1 MILVMERV
9 IEVERLAKK
18 FGNFTAVDHISF
30 YVERGEIFG
39 FLGANG
45 AGKTTA
51 MRMLCGLSKPTFGT
65 GRVVG
70 FDILRESEKIKSR
83 IGYMSQKFSL
93 YESLTVKENIRLYGG
108 IYGMRRSEI
117 LNKMDDV
124 LAYLGLLSERNTLV
138 RLLPQGVKQRL
149 AFSVATFHKPQI
161 VFLDEPTGGVD
172 PAVRRMFWELIY
184 QAAAEG
190 ITVFVTTH
198 YMDEAEYCDRVS
210 IMVDGRIQAL
220 ASPSALKQSYE
231 VPGMQE
237 FFIYWL
243 GKPKERSDGMKLKTF
258 IDQFLAFTRKEFF
271 HILRDRKTLLVLV
284 VLPISQLLIFGFAL
298 NSSLTEMPTA
308 VLDMSNDRMS
318 RQIVSEIDASSTFK
332 IVEYV
337 SSMQEVDELFKSG
350 KLSLVLVFMPGF
362 EREIKRTGKGNMQV
376 IMDASLQIN
385 ASTLESY
392 ILATLLTYQQKIN
405 AGRELPIQII
415 PEVKMRYNPRLNSAF
430 HFVPG
435 VIGIV
440 LMLVC
445 SMMASLA
452 IVKEKESG
460 TMEVLL
466 VSPVRPPVIILAKLM
481 PYLLIGMINI
491 VVILLISVF
500 VLKVPV
506 AGNIFLLFFVGT
518 IFTLSSLAL
527 GIMVSV
533 LTKTQ
538 RSAIIISIA
547 GLMLPAITLS
557 GFIFPLDSLSMGMKV
572 IVHAMPVTLFISS
585 A

>member
-1 MILVMERV
+1 
-9 IEVERLAKK
+9 
-18 FGNFTAVDHISF
+18 
-30 YVERGEIFG
+30 
-39 FLGANG
+39 
-45 AGKTTA
+45 
-51 MRMLCGLSKPTFGT
+51 
-65 GRVVG
+65 
-70 FDILRESEKIKSR
+70 
-83 IGYMSQKFSL
+83 
-93 YESLTVKENIRLYGG
+93 
-108 IYGMRRSEI
+108 
-117 LNKMDDV
+117 
-124 LAYLGLLSERNTLV
+124 
-138 RLLPQGVKQRL
+138 
-149 AFSVATFHKPQI
+149 
-161 VFLDEPTGGVD
+161 
-172 PAVRRMFWELIY
+172 
-184 QAAAEG
+184 
-190 ITVFVTTH
+190 
-198 YMDEAEYCDRVS
+198 
-210 IMVDGRIQAL
+210 
-220 ASPSALKQSYE
+220 
-231 VPGMQE
+231 
-237 FFIYWL
+237 
-243 GKPKERSDGMKLKTF
+243 MKLKTF

-547 GLMLPAITLS
+547 GVMLPAITLS

-585 A
+585 ARNIMIKGLGMEAVYPELCGLVVITVVLIAISIKCFKNRLS

>member
-1 MILVMERV
+1 
-9 IEVERLAKK
+9 
-18 FGNFTAVDHISF
+18 
-30 YVERGEIFG
+30 
-39 FLGANG
+39 
-45 AGKTTA
+45 
-51 MRMLCGLSKPTFGT
+51 
-65 GRVVG
+65 
-70 FDILRESEKIKSR
+70 
-83 IGYMSQKFSL
+83 
-93 YESLTVKENIRLYGG
+93 
-108 IYGMRRSEI
+108 
-117 LNKMDDV
+117 
-124 LAYLGLLSERNTLV
+124 
-138 RLLPQGVKQRL
+138 
-149 AFSVATFHKPQI
+149 
-161 VFLDEPTGGVD
+161 
-172 PAVRRMFWELIY
+172 
-184 QAAAEG
+184 
-190 ITVFVTTH
+190 
-198 YMDEAEYCDRVS
+198 
-210 IMVDGRIQAL
+210 
-220 ASPSALKQSYE
+220 
-231 VPGMQE
+231 
-237 FFIYWL
+237 
-243 GKPKERSDGMKLKTF
+243 MKLKTF
-258 IDQFLAFTRKEFF
+258 IDQFLAFTQKEFF

-308 VLDMSNDRMS
+308 VLDLSNDRMS
-318 RQIVSEIDASSTFK
+318 RQIISKIDASSTFK
-332 IVEYV
+332 VEEYV
-337 SSMQEVDELFKSG
+337 HSMQEVDELFKSG
-350 KLSLVLVFMPGF
+350 KLSQVFVFMPGF
-362 EREIKRTGKGNMQV
+362 EREIKRTGKGNVQI

-392 ILATLLTYQQKIN
+392 ILATLLEYQQEIN

-415 PEVKMRYNPRLNSAF
+415 PEVKMRYNPRLDSAF

-466 VSPVRPPVIILAKLM
+466 VSPVRPPVVILAKLV
-481 PYLLIGMINI
+481 PYLLVGMINI

-500 VLKVPV
+500 ILNVPI
-506 AGNIFLLFFVGT
+506 AGNIFLLFLVGT

-557 GFIFPLDSLSMGMKV
+557 GFIFPLGSLSLLMKV
-572 IVHAMPVTLFISS
+572 IVHLMPLTLFISAARNIMIKGLGMDAVYPELFGLIVITVVLIVIS
-585 A
+585 IKCFKNRLS

>member
-1 MILVMERV
+1 MI
-9 IEVERLAKK
+9 
-18 FGNFTAVDHISF
+18 
-30 YVERGEIFG
+30 
-39 FLGANG
+39 
-45 AGKTTA
+45 
-51 MRMLCGLSKPTFGT
+51 
-65 GRVVG
+65 
-70 FDILRESEKIKSR
+70 
-83 IGYMSQKFSL
+83 
-93 YESLTVKENIRLYGG
+93 
-108 IYGMRRSEI
+108 
-117 LNKMDDV
+117 
-124 LAYLGLLSERNTLV
+124 
-138 RLLPQGVKQRL
+138 
-149 AFSVATFHKPQI
+149 
-161 VFLDEPTGGVD
+161 
-172 PAVRRMFWELIY
+172 
-184 QAAAEG
+184 
-190 ITVFVTTH
+190 
-198 YMDEAEYCDRVS
+198 
-210 IMVDGRIQAL
+210 
-220 ASPSALKQSYE
+220 
-231 VPGMQE
+231 
-237 FFIYWL
+237 
-243 GKPKERSDGMKLKTF
+243 KLKTF
-258 IDQFLAFTRKEFF
+258 IDQFLAFTQKEFF

-308 VLDMSNDRMS
+308 VLDLSNDRMS
-318 RQIVSEIDASSTFK
+318 RQIISKIDASSTFK
-332 IVEYV
+332 VEEYV
-337 SSMQEVDELFKSG
+337 HSMQEVDELFKSG
-350 KLSLVLVFMPGF
+350 KLSQVFVFMPGF
-362 EREIKRTGKGNMQV
+362 EREIKRTGKGNVQI

-392 ILATLLTYQQKIN
+392 ILATLLEYQQEIN

-415 PEVKMRYNPRLNSAF
+415 PEVKMRYNPRLDSAF

-466 VSPVRPPVIILAKLM
+466 VSPVRPPVIILAKLV
-481 PYLLIGMINI
+481 PYLLVGMINI

-500 VLKVPV
+500 ILNVPI
-506 AGNIFLLFFVGT
+506 AGNIFLLFLVGT

-557 GFIFPLDSLSMGMKV
+557 GFIFPLGSLSLLMKV
-572 IVHAMPVTLFISS
+572 IVHLMPVTLFISAARNIMIKGLGMDAVYPELFGLIVITVVLIVIS
-585 A
+585 IKCFKNRLS

>member
-1 MILVMERV
+1 
-9 IEVERLAKK
+9 
-18 FGNFTAVDHISF
+18 
-30 YVERGEIFG
+30 
-39 FLGANG
+39 
-45 AGKTTA
+45 
-51 MRMLCGLSKPTFGT
+51 
-65 GRVVG
+65 
-70 FDILRESEKIKSR
+70 
-83 IGYMSQKFSL
+83 
-93 YESLTVKENIRLYGG
+93 
-108 IYGMRRSEI
+108 
-117 LNKMDDV
+117 
-124 LAYLGLLSERNTLV
+124 
-138 RLLPQGVKQRL
+138 
-149 AFSVATFHKPQI
+149 
-161 VFLDEPTGGVD
+161 
-172 PAVRRMFWELIY
+172 
-184 QAAAEG
+184 
-190 ITVFVTTH
+190 
-198 YMDEAEYCDRVS
+198 
-210 IMVDGRIQAL
+210 
-220 ASPSALKQSYE
+220 
-231 VPGMQE
+231 
-237 FFIYWL
+237 
-243 GKPKERSDGMKLKTF
+243 MKLKTF

-585 A
+585 ARNIMIKGLGMEAVYPELCGLVVITVVLIAISIKCFKNRLS

>member
-1 MILVMERV
+1 
-9 IEVERLAKK
+9 
-18 FGNFTAVDHISF
+18 
-30 YVERGEIFG
+30 
-39 FLGANG
+39 
-45 AGKTTA
+45 
-51 MRMLCGLSKPTFGT
+51 
-65 GRVVG
+65 
-70 FDILRESEKIKSR
+70 
-83 IGYMSQKFSL
+83 
-93 YESLTVKENIRLYGG
+93 
-108 IYGMRRSEI
+108 
-117 LNKMDDV
+117 
-124 LAYLGLLSERNTLV
+124 
-138 RLLPQGVKQRL
+138 
-149 AFSVATFHKPQI
+149 
-161 VFLDEPTGGVD
+161 
-172 PAVRRMFWELIY
+172 
-184 QAAAEG
+184 
-190 ITVFVTTH
+190 
-198 YMDEAEYCDRVS
+198 
-210 IMVDGRIQAL
+210 
-220 ASPSALKQSYE
+220 
-231 VPGMQE
+231 
-237 FFIYWL
+237 
-243 GKPKERSDGMKLKTF
+243 MKLKTF

-405 AGRELPIQII
+405 AGRELQIQII

-585 A
+585 ARNIMIKGLGMEAVYPELCGLVVITVVLIAISIKCFKNRLS

>member
-1 MILVMERV
+1 
-9 IEVERLAKK
+9 
-18 FGNFTAVDHISF
+18 
-30 YVERGEIFG
+30 
-39 FLGANG
+39 
-45 AGKTTA
+45 
-51 MRMLCGLSKPTFGT
+51 
-65 GRVVG
+65 
-70 FDILRESEKIKSR
+70 
-83 IGYMSQKFSL
+83 
-93 YESLTVKENIRLYGG
+93 
-108 IYGMRRSEI
+108 
-117 LNKMDDV
+117 
-124 LAYLGLLSERNTLV
+124 
-138 RLLPQGVKQRL
+138 
-149 AFSVATFHKPQI
+149 
-161 VFLDEPTGGVD
+161 
-172 PAVRRMFWELIY
+172 
-184 QAAAEG
+184 
-190 ITVFVTTH
+190 
-198 YMDEAEYCDRVS
+198 
-210 IMVDGRIQAL
+210 
-220 ASPSALKQSYE
+220 
-231 VPGMQE
+231 
-237 FFIYWL
+237 
-243 GKPKERSDGMKLKTF
+243 MKLKTF

-466 VSPVRPPVIILAKLM
+466 VSPVRPPVIILAKLL

-506 AGNIFLLFFVGT
+506 AGNIFLLYCVGT

-585 A
+585 ARNIMIKGLGMEAVYPELCGLVVITVVLIAISIKCFKNRLS

>member
-1 MILVMERV
+1 
-9 IEVERLAKK
+9 
-18 FGNFTAVDHISF
+18 
-30 YVERGEIFG
+30 
-39 FLGANG
+39 
-45 AGKTTA
+45 
-51 MRMLCGLSKPTFGT
+51 
-65 GRVVG
+65 
-70 FDILRESEKIKSR
+70 
-83 IGYMSQKFSL
+83 
-93 YESLTVKENIRLYGG
+93 
-108 IYGMRRSEI
+108 
-117 LNKMDDV
+117 
-124 LAYLGLLSERNTLV
+124 
-138 RLLPQGVKQRL
+138 
-149 AFSVATFHKPQI
+149 
-161 VFLDEPTGGVD
+161 
-172 PAVRRMFWELIY
+172 
-184 QAAAEG
+184 
-190 ITVFVTTH
+190 
-198 YMDEAEYCDRVS
+198 
-210 IMVDGRIQAL
+210 
-220 ASPSALKQSYE
+220 
-231 VPGMQE
+231 
-237 FFIYWL
+237 
-243 GKPKERSDGMKLKTF
+243 
-258 IDQFLAFTRKEFF
+258 
-271 HILRDRKTLLVLV
+271 
-284 VLPISQLLIFGFAL
+284 LLIFGFAL

-585 A
+585 ARNIMIKGLGMEAVYPELCGLVVITVVLIAISIKCFKNRLS

>member
-1 MILVMERV
+1 
-9 IEVERLAKK
+9 
-18 FGNFTAVDHISF
+18 
-30 YVERGEIFG
+30 
-39 FLGANG
+39 
-45 AGKTTA
+45 
-51 MRMLCGLSKPTFGT
+51 
-65 GRVVG
+65 
-70 FDILRESEKIKSR
+70 
-83 IGYMSQKFSL
+83 
-93 YESLTVKENIRLYGG
+93 
-108 IYGMRRSEI
+108 
-117 LNKMDDV
+117 
-124 LAYLGLLSERNTLV
+124 
-138 RLLPQGVKQRL
+138 
-149 AFSVATFHKPQI
+149 
-161 VFLDEPTGGVD
+161 
-172 PAVRRMFWELIY
+172 
-184 QAAAEG
+184 
-190 ITVFVTTH
+190 
-198 YMDEAEYCDRVS
+198 
-210 IMVDGRIQAL
+210 
-220 ASPSALKQSYE
+220 
-231 VPGMQE
+231 
-237 FFIYWL
+237 
-243 GKPKERSDGMKLKTF
+243 MKLKTF
-258 IDQFLAFTRKEFF
+258 IDQFLAFTQKEFF

-308 VLDMSNDRMS
+308 VLDLSNDRMS
-318 RQIVSEIDASSTFK
+318 RQIISKIDASSTFK
-332 IVEYV
+332 VEEYV
-337 SSMQEVDELFKSG
+337 HSMQEVDELFKSG
-350 KLSLVLVFMPGF
+350 KLSQVFVFMPGF
-362 EREIKRTGKGNMQV
+362 EREIKRTGKGNVQI

-392 ILATLLTYQQKIN
+392 ILATLLEYQQEIN

-415 PEVKMRYNPRLNSAF
+415 PEVKMRYNPRLDSAF

-466 VSPVRPPVIILAKLM
+466 VSPVRPPVIILAKLV
-481 PYLLIGMINI
+481 PYLLVGMINI

-500 VLKVPV
+500 ILNVPI
-506 AGNIFLLFFVGT
+506 AGNIFLLFLVGT

-557 GFIFPLDSLSMGMKV
+557 GFIFPLGSLSLLMKV
-572 IVHAMPVTLFISS
+572 IVHLMPVTLFISAARNIMIKGLGMDAVYPELFGLIVITVVLIGIS
-585 A
+585 IKCFKNRLS

>member
-1 MILVMERV
+1 
-9 IEVERLAKK
+9 
-18 FGNFTAVDHISF
+18 
-30 YVERGEIFG
+30 
-39 FLGANG
+39 
-45 AGKTTA
+45 
-51 MRMLCGLSKPTFGT
+51 
-65 GRVVG
+65 
-70 FDILRESEKIKSR
+70 
-83 IGYMSQKFSL
+83 
-93 YESLTVKENIRLYGG
+93 
-108 IYGMRRSEI
+108 
-117 LNKMDDV
+117 
-124 LAYLGLLSERNTLV
+124 
-138 RLLPQGVKQRL
+138 
-149 AFSVATFHKPQI
+149 
-161 VFLDEPTGGVD
+161 
-172 PAVRRMFWELIY
+172 
-184 QAAAEG
+184 
-190 ITVFVTTH
+190 
-198 YMDEAEYCDRVS
+198 
-210 IMVDGRIQAL
+210 
-220 ASPSALKQSYE
+220 
-231 VPGMQE
+231 
-237 FFIYWL
+237 
-243 GKPKERSDGMKLKTF
+243 MKLKTF
-258 IDQFLAFTRKEFF
+258 IDQFLAFTQKEFF

-308 VLDMSNDRMS
+308 VLDLSNDRMS
-318 RQIVSEIDASSTFK
+318 RQIISKIDASSTFK
-332 IVEYV
+332 VEEYV
-337 SSMQEVDELFKSG
+337 HSMQEVDELFKSG
-350 KLSLVLVFMPGF
+350 KLSQVFVFMPGF
-362 EREIKRTGKGNMQV
+362 EREIKRTGKGNVQI

-392 ILATLLTYQQKIN
+392 ILATLLEYQQEIN

-415 PEVKMRYNPRLNSAF
+415 PEVKMRYNPRLDSAF

-466 VSPVRPPVIILAKLM
+466 VSPVRPPVIILAKLV
-481 PYLLIGMINI
+481 PYLLVGMINI

-500 VLKVPV
+500 ILNVPI
-506 AGNIFLLFFVGT
+506 AGNIFLLFLVGT

-557 GFIFPLDSLSMGMKV
+557 GFIFPLGSLSLLMKV
-572 IVHAMPVTLFISS
+572 IVHLMPVTLFISAARNIMIKGLGMDAVYPELFGLIVITVVLIVIS
-585 A
+585 IKCFKNLLS

>member
-1 MILVMERV
+1 
-9 IEVERLAKK
+9 
-18 FGNFTAVDHISF
+18 
-30 YVERGEIFG
+30 
-39 FLGANG
+39 
-45 AGKTTA
+45 
-51 MRMLCGLSKPTFGT
+51 
-65 GRVVG
+65 
-70 FDILRESEKIKSR
+70 
-83 IGYMSQKFSL
+83 
-93 YESLTVKENIRLYGG
+93 
-108 IYGMRRSEI
+108 
-117 LNKMDDV
+117 
-124 LAYLGLLSERNTLV
+124 
-138 RLLPQGVKQRL
+138 
-149 AFSVATFHKPQI
+149 
-161 VFLDEPTGGVD
+161 
-172 PAVRRMFWELIY
+172 
-184 QAAAEG
+184 
-190 ITVFVTTH
+190 
-198 YMDEAEYCDRVS
+198 
-210 IMVDGRIQAL
+210 
-220 ASPSALKQSYE
+220 
-231 VPGMQE
+231 
-237 FFIYWL
+237 
-243 GKPKERSDGMKLKTF
+243 MKLKTF

-572 IVHAMPVTLFISS
+572 IVHAMPVTLFISAARNIMIKGLGMEAVYPELCGLVVITVILIVIS
-585 A
+585 IKCFKNRLS

>member
-1 MILVMERV
+1 
-9 IEVERLAKK
+9 
-18 FGNFTAVDHISF
+18 
-30 YVERGEIFG
+30 
-39 FLGANG
+39 
-45 AGKTTA
+45 
-51 MRMLCGLSKPTFGT
+51 
-65 GRVVG
+65 
-70 FDILRESEKIKSR
+70 
-83 IGYMSQKFSL
+83 
-93 YESLTVKENIRLYGG
+93 
-108 IYGMRRSEI
+108 
-117 LNKMDDV
+117 
-124 LAYLGLLSERNTLV
+124 
-138 RLLPQGVKQRL
+138 
-149 AFSVATFHKPQI
+149 
-161 VFLDEPTGGVD
+161 
-172 PAVRRMFWELIY
+172 
-184 QAAAEG
+184 
-190 ITVFVTTH
+190 
-198 YMDEAEYCDRVS
+198 
-210 IMVDGRIQAL
+210 
-220 ASPSALKQSYE
+220 
-231 VPGMQE
+231 
-237 FFIYWL
+237 
-243 GKPKERSDGMKLKTF
+243 MKLKTF

-491 VVILLISVF
+491 VVFLLISVF

-585 A
+585 ARNIMIKGLGMEAVYPELCGLVVITVVLIAISIKCFKNRLS

>member
-1 MILVMERV
+1 
-9 IEVERLAKK
+9 
-18 FGNFTAVDHISF
+18 
-30 YVERGEIFG
+30 
-39 FLGANG
+39 
-45 AGKTTA
+45 
-51 MRMLCGLSKPTFGT
+51 
-65 GRVVG
+65 
-70 FDILRESEKIKSR
+70 
-83 IGYMSQKFSL
+83 
-93 YESLTVKENIRLYGG
+93 
-108 IYGMRRSEI
+108 
-117 LNKMDDV
+117 
-124 LAYLGLLSERNTLV
+124 
-138 RLLPQGVKQRL
+138 
-149 AFSVATFHKPQI
+149 
-161 VFLDEPTGGVD
+161 
-172 PAVRRMFWELIY
+172 
-184 QAAAEG
+184 
-190 ITVFVTTH
+190 
-198 YMDEAEYCDRVS
+198 
-210 IMVDGRIQAL
+210 
-220 ASPSALKQSYE
+220 
-231 VPGMQE
+231 
-237 FFIYWL
+237 
-243 GKPKERSDGMKLKTF
+243 MKLKTF

-332 IVEYV
+332 VVEYV

-350 KLSLVLVFMPGF
+350 KLSQVFVFMPGF

-392 ILATLLTYQQKIN
+392 ILANLLTYQQKIN

-466 VSPVRPPVIILAKLM
+466 VSPVRPPVIVLAKLV

-572 IVHAMPVTLFISS
+572 IVHAMPVTLCISS
-585 A
+585 ARKIMIKGLGMEAVYPELCGLVVITVVLIAISIKCFKNRLS

>member
-1 MILVMERV
+1 
-9 IEVERLAKK
+9 
-18 FGNFTAVDHISF
+18 
-30 YVERGEIFG
+30 
-39 FLGANG
+39 
-45 AGKTTA
+45 
-51 MRMLCGLSKPTFGT
+51 
-65 GRVVG
+65 
-70 FDILRESEKIKSR
+70 
-83 IGYMSQKFSL
+83 
-93 YESLTVKENIRLYGG
+93 
-108 IYGMRRSEI
+108 
-117 LNKMDDV
+117 
-124 LAYLGLLSERNTLV
+124 
-138 RLLPQGVKQRL
+138 
-149 AFSVATFHKPQI
+149 
-161 VFLDEPTGGVD
+161 
-172 PAVRRMFWELIY
+172 
-184 QAAAEG
+184 
-190 ITVFVTTH
+190 
-198 YMDEAEYCDRVS
+198 
-210 IMVDGRIQAL
+210 
-220 ASPSALKQSYE
+220 
-231 VPGMQE
+231 
-237 FFIYWL
+237 
-243 GKPKERSDGMKLKTF
+243 MKLKTF

-585 A
+585 ARNIMIKGLGMEAVYPELCGLVVITVVLIAISIKCFQNRLS

>member
-1 MILVMERV
+1 
-9 IEVERLAKK
+9 
-18 FGNFTAVDHISF
+18 
-30 YVERGEIFG
+30 
-39 FLGANG
+39 
-45 AGKTTA
+45 
-51 MRMLCGLSKPTFGT
+51 
-65 GRVVG
+65 
-70 FDILRESEKIKSR
+70 
-83 IGYMSQKFSL
+83 
-93 YESLTVKENIRLYGG
+93 
-108 IYGMRRSEI
+108 
-117 LNKMDDV
+117 
-124 LAYLGLLSERNTLV
+124 
-138 RLLPQGVKQRL
+138 
-149 AFSVATFHKPQI
+149 
-161 VFLDEPTGGVD
+161 
-172 PAVRRMFWELIY
+172 
-184 QAAAEG
+184 
-190 ITVFVTTH
+190 
-198 YMDEAEYCDRVS
+198 
-210 IMVDGRIQAL
+210 
-220 ASPSALKQSYE
+220 
-231 VPGMQE
+231 
-237 FFIYWL
+237 
-243 GKPKERSDGMKLKTF
+243 MKLKTF
-258 IDQFLAFTRKEFF
+258 IDQFLAFTQKEFF

-308 VLDMSNDRMS
+308 VLDLSNDRMS
-318 RQIVSEIDASSTFK
+318 RQIISKIDASSTFK
-332 IVEYV
+332 VEEYV
-337 SSMQEVDELFKSG
+337 HSMQEVDELFKSG
-350 KLSLVLVFMPGF
+350 KLSQVFVFMPGF
-362 EREIKRTGKGNMQV
+362 EREIKRTGKGNVQI

-392 ILATLLTYQQKIN
+392 ILATLLEYQQEIN

-415 PEVKMRYNPRLNSAF
+415 PEVKMRYNPRLDSAF

-466 VSPVRPPVIILAKLM
+466 VSPVRPPVVILAKLV
-481 PYLLIGMINI
+481 PYLLVGMINI

-500 VLKVPV
+500 ILNVPI
-506 AGNIFLLFFVGT
+506 AGNIFLLFLVGT

-557 GFIFPLDSLSMGMKV
+557 GFIFPLGSLSLLMKV
-572 IVHAMPVTLFISS
+572 IVHLMPVTLFISAARNIMIKGLGMDAVYPELFGLIVITVVLIVIS
-585 A
+585 IKCFKNRLS

>member
-1 MILVMERV
+1 
-9 IEVERLAKK
+9 
-18 FGNFTAVDHISF
+18 
-30 YVERGEIFG
+30 
-39 FLGANG
+39 
-45 AGKTTA
+45 
-51 MRMLCGLSKPTFGT
+51 
-65 GRVVG
+65 
-70 FDILRESEKIKSR
+70 
-83 IGYMSQKFSL
+83 
-93 YESLTVKENIRLYGG
+93 
-108 IYGMRRSEI
+108 
-117 LNKMDDV
+117 
-124 LAYLGLLSERNTLV
+124 
-138 RLLPQGVKQRL
+138 
-149 AFSVATFHKPQI
+149 
-161 VFLDEPTGGVD
+161 
-172 PAVRRMFWELIY
+172 
-184 QAAAEG
+184 
-190 ITVFVTTH
+190 
-198 YMDEAEYCDRVS
+198 
-210 IMVDGRIQAL
+210 
-220 ASPSALKQSYE
+220 
-231 VPGMQE
+231 
-237 FFIYWL
+237 
-243 GKPKERSDGMKLKTF
+243 MKLKTF

-332 IVEYV
+332 VVEYV

-350 KLSLVLVFMPGF
+350 KLSQVFVFMPGF

-392 ILATLLTYQQKIN
+392 ILANLLTYQQKIN

-466 VSPVRPPVIILAKLM
+466 VSPVRPPVIILAKLV

-585 A
+585 ARNIMIKGLGMEAVYPELCGLVVITVVLIAISIKCFKNRLS

>member
-1 MILVMERV
+1 
-9 IEVERLAKK
+9 
-18 FGNFTAVDHISF
+18 
-30 YVERGEIFG
+30 
-39 FLGANG
+39 
-45 AGKTTA
+45 
-51 MRMLCGLSKPTFGT
+51 
-65 GRVVG
+65 
-70 FDILRESEKIKSR
+70 
-83 IGYMSQKFSL
+83 
-93 YESLTVKENIRLYGG
+93 
-108 IYGMRRSEI
+108 
-117 LNKMDDV
+117 
-124 LAYLGLLSERNTLV
+124 
-138 RLLPQGVKQRL
+138 
-149 AFSVATFHKPQI
+149 
-161 VFLDEPTGGVD
+161 
-172 PAVRRMFWELIY
+172 
-184 QAAAEG
+184 
-190 ITVFVTTH
+190 
-198 YMDEAEYCDRVS
+198 
-210 IMVDGRIQAL
+210 
-220 ASPSALKQSYE
+220 
-231 VPGMQE
+231 
-237 FFIYWL
+237 
-243 GKPKERSDGMKLKTF
+243 MKLKTF

-298 NSSLTEMPTA
+298 NSSLAEMPTA

-585 A
+585 ARNIMIKGLGMEAVYPELCGLVVITVVLIAISIKCFKNRLS

>member
-1 MILVMERV
+1 
-9 IEVERLAKK
+9 
-18 FGNFTAVDHISF
+18 
-30 YVERGEIFG
+30 
-39 FLGANG
+39 
-45 AGKTTA
+45 
-51 MRMLCGLSKPTFGT
+51 
-65 GRVVG
+65 
-70 FDILRESEKIKSR
+70 
-83 IGYMSQKFSL
+83 
-93 YESLTVKENIRLYGG
+93 
-108 IYGMRRSEI
+108 
-117 LNKMDDV
+117 
-124 LAYLGLLSERNTLV
+124 
-138 RLLPQGVKQRL
+138 
-149 AFSVATFHKPQI
+149 
-161 VFLDEPTGGVD
+161 
-172 PAVRRMFWELIY
+172 
-184 QAAAEG
+184 
-190 ITVFVTTH
+190 
-198 YMDEAEYCDRVS
+198 
-210 IMVDGRIQAL
+210 
-220 ASPSALKQSYE
+220 
-231 VPGMQE
+231 
-237 FFIYWL
+237 
-243 GKPKERSDGMKLKTF
+243 MKLKTF

-452 IVKEKESG
+452 IVKVKEPG

-585 A
+585 ARNIMIKGLGMEAVYPELCGLVVITVVLIAISIKCFKNRLS

>member
-1 MILVMERV
+1 
-9 IEVERLAKK
+9 
-18 FGNFTAVDHISF
+18 
-30 YVERGEIFG
+30 
-39 FLGANG
+39 
-45 AGKTTA
+45 
-51 MRMLCGLSKPTFGT
+51 
-65 GRVVG
+65 
-70 FDILRESEKIKSR
+70 
-83 IGYMSQKFSL
+83 
-93 YESLTVKENIRLYGG
+93 
-108 IYGMRRSEI
+108 
-117 LNKMDDV
+117 
-124 LAYLGLLSERNTLV
+124 
-138 RLLPQGVKQRL
+138 
-149 AFSVATFHKPQI
+149 
-161 VFLDEPTGGVD
+161 
-172 PAVRRMFWELIY
+172 
-184 QAAAEG
+184 
-190 ITVFVTTH
+190 
-198 YMDEAEYCDRVS
+198 
-210 IMVDGRIQAL
+210 
-220 ASPSALKQSYE
+220 
-231 VPGMQE
+231 
-237 FFIYWL
+237 
-243 GKPKERSDGMKLKTF
+243 MKLKTF

-376 IMDASLQIN
+376 IIDASLQIN

-415 PEVKMRYNPRLNSAF
+415 PEVKMRYNPRMNSAF

-585 A
+585 ARNIMIKGLGMEAVYPELCGLVVITVVLIAISIKCFKNRLS

>member
-1 MILVMERV
+1 
-9 IEVERLAKK
+9 
-18 FGNFTAVDHISF
+18 
-30 YVERGEIFG
+30 
-39 FLGANG
+39 
-45 AGKTTA
+45 
-51 MRMLCGLSKPTFGT
+51 
-65 GRVVG
+65 
-70 FDILRESEKIKSR
+70 
-83 IGYMSQKFSL
+83 
-93 YESLTVKENIRLYGG
+93 
-108 IYGMRRSEI
+108 
-117 LNKMDDV
+117 
-124 LAYLGLLSERNTLV
+124 
-138 RLLPQGVKQRL
+138 
-149 AFSVATFHKPQI
+149 
-161 VFLDEPTGGVD
+161 
-172 PAVRRMFWELIY
+172 
-184 QAAAEG
+184 
-190 ITVFVTTH
+190 
-198 YMDEAEYCDRVS
+198 
-210 IMVDGRIQAL
+210 
-220 ASPSALKQSYE
+220 
-231 VPGMQE
+231 
-237 FFIYWL
+237 
-243 GKPKERSDGMKLKTF
+243 MKLKTF

-332 IVEYV
+332 VVEYV

-350 KLSLVLVFMPGF
+350 KLSQVFVFMPGF

-392 ILATLLTYQQKIN
+392 ILANLLTYQQKIN

-572 IVHAMPVTLFISS
+572 IVHAMPVTVFISS
-585 A
+585 ARNIMIKGLGMEAVYPELCGLVVITVVLIAISIKCFKNRLS

>member
-1 MILVMERV
+1 
-9 IEVERLAKK
+9 
-18 FGNFTAVDHISF
+18 
-30 YVERGEIFG
+30 
-39 FLGANG
+39 
-45 AGKTTA
+45 
-51 MRMLCGLSKPTFGT
+51 
-65 GRVVG
+65 
-70 FDILRESEKIKSR
+70 
-83 IGYMSQKFSL
+83 
-93 YESLTVKENIRLYGG
+93 
-108 IYGMRRSEI
+108 
-117 LNKMDDV
+117 
-124 LAYLGLLSERNTLV
+124 
-138 RLLPQGVKQRL
+138 
-149 AFSVATFHKPQI
+149 
-161 VFLDEPTGGVD
+161 
-172 PAVRRMFWELIY
+172 
-184 QAAAEG
+184 
-190 ITVFVTTH
+190 
-198 YMDEAEYCDRVS
+198 
-210 IMVDGRIQAL
+210 
-220 ASPSALKQSYE
+220 
-231 VPGMQE
+231 
-237 FFIYWL
+237 
-243 GKPKERSDGMKLKTF
+243 MKLKTF

-506 AGNIFLLFFVGT
+506 AGDIFLLFFVGT

-585 A
+585 ARNIMIKGLGMEAVYPELCGLVVITVVLIAISIKCFKNRLS

>member
-1 MILVMERV
+1 
-9 IEVERLAKK
+9 
-18 FGNFTAVDHISF
+18 
-30 YVERGEIFG
+30 
-39 FLGANG
+39 
-45 AGKTTA
+45 
-51 MRMLCGLSKPTFGT
+51 
-65 GRVVG
+65 
-70 FDILRESEKIKSR
+70 
-83 IGYMSQKFSL
+83 
-93 YESLTVKENIRLYGG
+93 
-108 IYGMRRSEI
+108 
-117 LNKMDDV
+117 
-124 LAYLGLLSERNTLV
+124 
-138 RLLPQGVKQRL
+138 
-149 AFSVATFHKPQI
+149 
-161 VFLDEPTGGVD
+161 
-172 PAVRRMFWELIY
+172 
-184 QAAAEG
+184 
-190 ITVFVTTH
+190 
-198 YMDEAEYCDRVS
+198 
-210 IMVDGRIQAL
+210 
-220 ASPSALKQSYE
+220 
-231 VPGMQE
+231 
-237 FFIYWL
+237 
-243 GKPKERSDGMKLKTF
+243 MKLKTF

-308 VLDMSNDRMS
+308 VLDMSNDRIS

-332 IVEYV
+332 VVEYV

-350 KLSLVLVFMPGF
+350 KLSQVFVFMPGF

-392 ILATLLTYQQKIN
+392 ILANLLTYQQKIN

-466 VSPVRPPVIILAKLM
+466 VSPVRPPVIVLAKLV

-585 A
+585 ARNIMIKGLGMEAVYPELCGLVVITVVLIAISIKCFKNRLS